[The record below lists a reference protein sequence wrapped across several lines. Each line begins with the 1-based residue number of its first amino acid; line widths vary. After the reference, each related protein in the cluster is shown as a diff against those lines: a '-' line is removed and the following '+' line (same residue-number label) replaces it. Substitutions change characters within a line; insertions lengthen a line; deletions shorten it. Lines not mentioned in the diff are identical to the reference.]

1 MEDAGLGSA
10 SVDGFFDFLGN
21 YWWLVFPFGGFI
33 WAGVAGIGHY
43 LQEGRRERHEMRMER
58 LRLKH
63 GVTPGSPTPEVGA
76 GAPAR
81 DAATRDLER
90 ALAEH
95 DAVSRC
101 WLDHELDAAKVIDFP
116 LMTDMREPLT
126 RDFHRAK
133 RKADALRPGEGDRL
147 DAARV
152 AEFGDAVERFEDAFE
167 VALAEARRRAQH
179 DFTDAERKR
188 LQTARMLVGI
198 AVDDAASSAERQSAY
213 RRARAELDGLIV
225 LPDAATADIEQRIA
239 GAIERGTTI
248 A

>member
-1 MEDAGLGSA
+1 M
-10 SVDGFFDFLGN
+10 DGFFDLLGN

-33 WAGVAGIGHY
+33 WAGIGGIGHY
-43 LQEGRRERHEMRMER
+43 LERGRRERHEMRMER
-58 LRLKH
+58 LRLRH
-63 GVTPGSPTPEVGA
+63 GVTA
-76 GAPAR
+76 GGPVPASTAPAV
-81 DAATRDLER
+81 DGAARDLSR
-90 ALAEH
+90 VVAQH
-95 DAVSRC
+95 DAVSRR
-101 WLDHELDAAKVIDFP
+101 WLDHELDAAKVIDYP

-133 RKADALRPGEGDRL
+133 RKADALRPGEGDEL
-147 DAARV
+147 DLAQV
-152 AEFGDAVERFEDAFE
+152 AEYRDAVDRFEDAFE

-179 DFTDAERKR
+179 DFSDVERKR

-225 LPDAATADIEQRIA
+225 LPDATAADIEQRIA
-239 GAIERGTTI
+239 GAIGRGTTI

>member
-1 MEDAGLGSA
+1 M
-10 SVDGFFDFLGN
+10 DGFFDFLGN

-33 WAGVAGIGHY
+33 WAGIGGVGHY
-43 LQEGRRERHEMRMER
+43 LERGRRERHELRMER
-58 LRLKH
+58 LRLRH
-63 GVTPGSPTPEVGA
+63 GVAP
-76 GAPAR
+76 GAPVPAVGVASASAPAPDGAAR
-81 DAATRDLER
+81 ELER
-90 ALAEH
+90 VVAQH
-95 DAVSRC
+95 DAVSRR

-133 RKADALRPGEGDRL
+133 RKADALRPEEGDAL
-147 DAARV
+147 DPTQV
-152 AEFGDAVERFEDAFE
+152 AEYRDAVERFEDAFE

-179 DFTDAERKR
+179 DFTDVERKR

-198 AVDDAASSAERQSAY
+198 AIDEAASSAERQSAY

-225 LPDAATADIEQRIA
+225 LPDATAADIEQRIA
-239 GAIERGTTI
+239 GSIERGTTT